1 MLFLST
7 LGATSVLSIVNI
19 GFGGK
24 SRPHVGYATALD
36 TFIIL
41 CFIAVFAALVEFA
54 CINFIDTFVKRR
66 KKKQEDLKI
75 QSEQKKEQQ
84 IKKASAKIFTENST
98 ICTSPVV
105 IEEDITNVDEE
116 NSNINGGKI
125 QTAPIT
131 LQVLYTGSSYIE
143 VTRESICSKSP
154 SLLIEE
160 YSNNTNNDEEVTAT
174 NGNSITYQNITQV
187 LITNI
192 YTHTVTVTV
201 PNFKLRIRPSPLL

>member
-84 IKKASAKIFTENST
+84 QIKIASAKIFTENS

-105 IEEDITNVDEE
+105 IEEDIPNVDEE

-174 NGNSITYQNITQV
+174 NGNSITHQNITQV
-187 LITNI
+187 L
-192 YTHTVTVTV
+192 HTFTFTQ
-201 PNFKLRIRPSPLL
+201 

>member
-174 NGNSITYQNITQV
+174 NGNSIMHPNITQV
-187 LITNI
+187 QVL
-192 YTHTVTVTV
+192 HTFTLTQS
-201 PNFKLRIRPSPLL
+201 K

>member
-41 CFIAVFAALVEFA
+41 CFIAVFAALIEFA

-116 NSNINGGKI
+116 ISNIQRKYFTFDPVKYPFRCRLLYCHFGAKRNEDLNEHIMEKHPTCSLARTLFNSDDSTVSTFFLKNCNLSCTLGK
-125 QTAPIT
+125 
-131 LQVLYTGSSYIE
+131 
-143 VTRESICSKSP
+143 
-154 SLLIEE
+154 
-160 YSNNTNNDEEVTAT
+160 
-174 NGNSITYQNITQV
+174 
-187 LITNI
+187 
-192 YTHTVTVTV
+192 
-201 PNFKLRIRPSPLL
+201 KLKNYCKKTKCVH

>member
-84 IKKASAKIFTENST
+84 QIKKASAKIFTENNS

-174 NGNSITYQNITQV
+174 NGYSIRHQNITQV
-187 LITNI
+187 LQTF
-192 YTHTVTVTV
+192 TLTLTQ
-201 PNFKLRIRPSPLL
+201 

>member
-84 IKKASAKIFTENST
+84 IKKASAKIFTENS

-201 PNFKLRIRPSPLL
+201 PNFKLRVRPGPLL

>member
-174 NGNSITYQNITQV
+174 NGNSITHQNITQV
-187 LITNI
+187 L
-192 YTHTVTVTV
+192 HTFTLTQ
-201 PNFKLRIRPSPLL
+201 

>member
-84 IKKASAKIFTENST
+84 IIKASAKIFTENNS

-116 NSNINGGKI
+116 NSNIQNGGKI

-174 NGNSITYQNITQV
+174 NGNSIKHQNITQV
-187 LITNI
+187 LHAF
-192 YTHTVTVTV
+192 THTQ
-201 PNFKLRIRPSPLL
+201 

>member
-84 IKKASAKIFTENST
+84 IKKASAKIFTENS

-105 IEEDITNVDEE
+105 IEEDITNNVDEE
-116 NSNINGGKI
+116 NSNLSAITSSRDMEKSELLSETSNTMTLEQFTDIVLASEGMTLNNNNECTNSSLGLGYEAATPNPKIGG
-125 QTAPIT
+125 
-131 LQVLYTGSSYIE
+131 
-143 VTRESICSKSP
+143 
-154 SLLIEE
+154 
-160 YSNNTNNDEEVTAT
+160 
-174 NGNSITYQNITQV
+174 ITQV
-187 LITNI
+187 NDKKVIFT
-192 YTHTVTVTV
+192 
-201 PNFKLRIRPSPLL
+201 

>member
-174 NGNSITYQNITQV
+174 NGNSIKHQNITQV
-187 LITNI
+187 LQTF
-192 YTHTVTVTV
+192 THTQ
-201 PNFKLRIRPSPLL
+201 

>member
-75 QSEQKKEQQ
+75 QSEQKKKQQ

-116 NSNINGGKI
+116 NSSNINGGKI

-174 NGNSITYQNITQV
+174 NGNSITHQNITQV
-187 LITNI
+187 L
-192 YTHTVTVTV
+192 HTFTQ
-201 PNFKLRIRPSPLL
+201 

>member
-1 MLFLST
+1 MKTIYDLIYFLLFLST

-84 IKKASAKIFTENST
+84 IIKARANIFTENS

-116 NSNINGGKI
+116 ISNINGGKI

-187 LITNI
+187 LLTF
-192 YTHTVTVTV
+192 THTQTQ
-201 PNFKLRIRPSPLL
+201 

>member
-84 IKKASAKIFTENST
+84 QIKKAHSAKIFTENS

-143 VTRESICSKSP
+143 VTRESICSKSQ

-174 NGNSITYQNITQV
+174 NGNSITHQNITQV
-187 LITNI
+187 LHLHSDSNST
-192 YTHTVTVTV
+192 
-201 PNFKLRIRPSPLL
+201 

>member
-84 IKKASAKIFTENST
+84 QIKKASAKIFTENNS

-174 NGNSITYQNITQV
+174 NGNSITHQNITQV
-187 LITNI
+187 L
-192 YTHTVTVTV
+192 HTAQLHLHSDSNST
-201 PNFKLRIRPSPLL
+201 

>member
-174 NGNSITYQNITQV
+174 NGNSITHQNITQV
-187 LITNI
+187 LHTFTL
-192 YTHTVTVTV
+192 THSDSNST
-201 PNFKLRIRPSPLL
+201 

>member
-174 NGNSITYQNITQV
+174 NGKSIITHQNISQV
-187 LITNI
+187 LRTF
-192 YTHTVTVTV
+192 THTQ
-201 PNFKLRIRPSPLL
+201 